1 MAARTQH
8 HHQTDIQ
15 PDNADVRRDPRAHE
29 LLEQFIAT
37 PLDHPARARLRAQVI
52 EAWLPLAHALAR
64 RYDGRGEPLD
74 DIDQTACVGLIKA
87 IDRYQPGRGSG
98 FVAFAVPTVLGEIRR
113 HFRDHTW
120 ELRVPR
126 RLQEMRLAI
135 REATQGLEQELGRSP
150 TSTELASD
158 LDSTRGEVEE
168 AMSVGGAYAT
178 LSLDA
183 SVSATAEVDL
193 RLGDVVGEDDRDLG
207 LAELRMALAPELARL
222 PEREQTILRLR
233 FYGNLSQT
241 EIAERI
247 GISQMH
253 VSRLLA
259 RSLRLLRQALT
270 GPGPEPES

>member
-1 MAARTQH
+1 MAARTQRH
-8 HHQTDIQ
+8 EVDIY
-15 PDNADVRRDPRAHE
+15 DDSADVRRDPRAHD
-29 LLEQFIAT
+29 LLAQYIAT
-37 PLDHPARARLRAQVI
+37 PPGHPSRARLREQVI

-87 IDRYQPGRGSG
+87 IDRFEPGRGSG

-158 LDSTRGEVEE
+158 LDTSRGEVEE
-168 AMSVGGAYAT
+168 AMRVGGAYAT

-193 RLGDVVGEDDRDLG
+193 RLGDVVGEDDHDLA

-241 EIAERI
+241 EIADRI

-270 GPGPEPES
+270 GPGPQPEG

>member
-1 MAARTQH
+1 MTAGTLH
-8 HHQTDIQ
+8 HETDIQ
-15 PDNADVRRDPRAHE
+15 ANHADVRRDPRAHDLLAE
-29 LLEQFIAT
+29 LIAT
-37 PLDHPARARLRAQVI
+37 PPGHRARARLRAQVI

-64 RYDGRGEPLD
+64 RYDGRGEPLE

-87 IDRYQPGRGSG
+87 IDRFEPGRGSG

-126 RLQEMRLAI
+126 RLQEMRLAV
-135 REATQGLEQELGRSP
+135 REATNGLEQELGRSP
-150 TSTELASD
+150 TTTELAKD
-158 LDSTRGEVEE
+158 LDTSRNEVEE

-193 RLGDVVGEDDRDLG
+193 RLGDVVGEDDRDLA
-207 LAELRMALAPELARL
+207 LAELRMALSPELDRL

-241 EIAERI
+241 EIAQRI

-259 RSLRLLRQALT
+259 RSLRLLREALT
-270 GPGPEPES
+270 GPETQPEG